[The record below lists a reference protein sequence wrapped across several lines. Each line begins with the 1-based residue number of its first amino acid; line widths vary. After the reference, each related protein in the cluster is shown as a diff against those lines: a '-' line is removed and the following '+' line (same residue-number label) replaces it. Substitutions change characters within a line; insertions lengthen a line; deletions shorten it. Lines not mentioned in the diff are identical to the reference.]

1 MLFIQHSCTH
11 TKPTLSTTEVTG
23 ILLFWLSYNGPQT
36 IRFWWN
42 CAKWYVLS
50 QRNTLRNIGSPA
62 YAVGRIEMP
71 HIGLILR
78 STVQMSFFFVSKVL
92 CWCIAC
98 EEMKKTIFCAEK
110 DDLLNSFFLKN
121 WWNCTAHSN
130 LLFQRQNQFNMKIT
144 EHHPVK
150 GIVSTMS

>member
-50 QRNTLRNIGSPA
+50 HRNTLRNIGSPA
-62 YAVGRIEMP
+62 YAVGKIEMP

-98 EEMKKTIFCAEK
+98 EEMKKEPYSVLKKMICWT
-110 DDLLNSFFLKN
+110 LFFLK
-121 WWNCTAHSN
+121 
-130 LLFQRQNQFNMKIT
+130 ID
-144 EHHPVK
+144 
-150 GIVSTMS
+150 GIVQLIVICYFKDKTNLTWR